1 MPTQQTTRAKTA
13 APRRP
18 RSGPQPGAEHAN
30 GAVVSAAELQE
41 LVSVLRAAK
50 RGGVARGRCDVA
62 DRQRGNSQ
70 RRTDLTGQTVG
81 GSFADTPPVRSTGAL
96 VGRALREPGRAVTYG
111 LALAKG
117 YWYRVILRI
126 LGRRFRAGTRFRVFG
141 RLSVRGLGEV
151 VFGDNV
157 ATWGRVKTLFR

>member
-1 MPTQQTTRAKTA
+1 MALWAWRVA
-13 APRRP
+13 AASADRSSGRRP
-18 RSGPQPGAEHAN
+18 RWAFSDRAC
-30 GAVVSAAELQE
+30 V
-41 LVSVLRAAK
+41 RAAK

-81 GSFADTPPVRSTGAL
+81 GSFADTPPVGSTGAL

-126 LGRRFRAGTRFRVFG
+126 LGRRF
-141 RLSVRGLGEV
+141 
-151 VFGDNV
+151 
-157 ATWGRVKTLFR
+157 